1 MRRNTCGMFLTV
13 IAALGP
19 HVVAVENFTHSYP
32 YDWRTKQP
40 VIIRASQQW
49 FFDVQALKQLAL
61 VGC

>member
-1 MRRNTCGMFLTV
+1 MFLTV